1 MTTYRLASDPMVH
14 MPGIIAWAINGYH
27 FEKDRPQL
35 AKVIEAACPDLP
47 TEHIHGHERAC
58 HPEQLSIFC
67 RAASDLAAQRA
78 RSHECAGAVRRCCR
92 PA

>member
-1 MTTYRLASDPMVH
+1 MTTYRLTSDPMVH

-47 TEHIHGHERAC
+47 TEHIHGLLTGTIPHRIEGDTVIVTV
-58 HPEQLSIFC
+58 P
-67 RAASDLAAQRA
+67 DK
-78 RSHECAGAVRRCCR
+78 
-92 PA
+92 